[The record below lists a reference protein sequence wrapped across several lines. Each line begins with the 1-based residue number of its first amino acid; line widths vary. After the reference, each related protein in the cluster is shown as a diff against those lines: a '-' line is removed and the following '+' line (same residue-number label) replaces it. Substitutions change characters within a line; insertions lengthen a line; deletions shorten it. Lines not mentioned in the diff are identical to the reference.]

1 MQNNENINKASLSS
15 WNYGA
20 FSSINPYYSQ
30 RNIKNENKQ
39 NNIRSKTCK
48 GKIVK
53 NEYFENIPF
62 EIYINRDIYYHDEF
76 VLKLKEKN
84 ENNYMM
90 LKKNGITFEKWEKIK
105 LEEKKNE
112 EIKKERKIKALKEEK
127 LKKMKERIEENK
139 KKLNEFLEKRKKRIK
154 KGDKIGDKNKEEKLK
169 KKKIKEKKEMKE
181 KNKTEFINF
190 CVIKSIENRNNK
202 LKDNFDKN
210 NQKIKYER
218 KQMDEIIGPFH
229 FAKGVREAQKNYY
242 KNTNKTNNSNI
253 SKRSNT
259 AKK

>member
-20 FSSINPYYSQ
+20 FSCINPYYSQ

-62 EIYINRDIYYHDEF
+62 EIYINRDINYHDEF

-84 ENNYMM
+84 EENYIM
-90 LKKNGITFEKWEKIK
+90 LKKNGKTFEKWEKIK

-112 EIKKERKIKALKEEK
+112 EIKKEKEIKALKEEK
-127 LKKMKERIEENK
+127 IKKMKERIEENK
-139 KKLNEFLEKRKKRIK
+139 KKLNEFIEKRKKRIK
-154 KGDKIGDKNKEEKLK
+154 KENKIGDKNKELLK
-169 KKKIKEKKEMKE
+169 KKKIKE

-190 CVIKSIENRNNK
+190 CVIKSIEKRNNK

-229 FAKGVREAQKNYY
+229 FAKNMREAQKNYY
-242 KNTNKTNNSNI
+242 KNINKTNNSNI